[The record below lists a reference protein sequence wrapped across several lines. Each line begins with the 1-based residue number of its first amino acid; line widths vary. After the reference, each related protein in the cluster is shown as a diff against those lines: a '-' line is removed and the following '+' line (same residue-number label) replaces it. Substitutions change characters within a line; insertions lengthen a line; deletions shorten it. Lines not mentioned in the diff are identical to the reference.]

1 MSSAVVDENEPLV
14 RAPLQ
19 SGRDLDTKSSRK
31 CWPDALALPLPT
43 HDHPPKKTRII
54 VCVFCL
60 QFLVTFSRYV
70 VEIPLLRLF
79 EIAICDRYFQDEA
92 IDEISCKIPRVQ
104 NDLAIVVG
112 WRFFFDALP
121 ILLTAIFY
129 GRLADTHGRRVV
141 LFLSCLGLVCSLI
154 WIVIVC
160 YANQVLPIKL
170 VWASS
175 VFILVVSPPAA
186 CCLDYYTRLTIASRE
201 GAKGL
206 QSQWYL

>member
-1 MSSAVVDENEPLV
+1 MSPAVVDENEPLL
-14 RAPLQ
+14 RPPLQ
-19 SGRDLDTKSSRK
+19 SDTKSSRR
-31 CWPDALALPLPT
+31 CWPDALALPIPT
-43 HDHPPKKTRII
+43 QDHPPNKTRII

-60 QFLVTFSRYV
+60 QFLVNFSRYI
-70 VEIPLLRLF
+70 VEVPLIRLF
-79 EIAICDRYFQDEA
+79 EIAICDRYFQAEV
-92 IDEISCKIPRVQ
+92 IDERSCKIPRIQ

-129 GRLADTHGRRVV
+129 GRLADTHGRRLV

-160 YANQVLPIKL
+160 HANQMFPIKL

-175 VFILVVSPPAA
+175 AFLLVVSPPPVPVVLA
-186 CCLDYYTRLTIASRE
+186 THN
-201 GAKGL
+201 
-206 QSQWYL
+206 

>member
-1 MSSAVVDENEPLV
+1 MSSAVVDENEPLL
-14 RAPLQ
+14 RASLQ
-19 SGRDLDTKSSRK
+19 SGRDRDTGSCRQW
-31 CWPDALALPLPT
+31 WPDVLALPLSA
-43 HDHPPKKTRII
+43 HDPQNKTRII
-54 VCVFCL
+54 SCVFCL
-60 QFLVTFSRYV
+60 QFLINFSRYI
-70 VEIPLLRLF
+70 VEVPLIRLF
-79 EIAICDRYFQDEA
+79 EIAICDRYFQAEA
-92 IDEISCKIPRVQ
+92 IDERSCKITPIQ

-121 ILLTAIFY
+121 ILLTAVLY

-160 YANQVLPIKL
+160 YANRVLPIKL

-175 VFILVVSPPAA
+175 AFILVVSPPIAY
-186 CCLDYYTRLTIASRE
+186 CPDETRLTIAYRE

-206 QSQWYL
+206 QSQ